1 MATFTAAGVK
11 SAAMKSPLPVLVLVL
26 AALAPPSALAW
37 SRQGHQL
44 VGELAQR
51 ELSPAAQQE
60 VARLL
65 AGEPEP
71 TLAGVAT
78 WADQIRAESRKG
90 HHPLGER
97 SSRWHYVNFQRAN
110 GCDYVPARDCP
121 GGNCIIAAINTQRDI
136 LADPTRPLAERRDA
150 LKFLV
155 HFVGDAHQ
163 PMHAGYAD
171 DRGGNNFQIQYRG
184 EGAPEGQGTQLH
196 GVWDYWVL
204 QSAGLDNDQYV
215 ERLLT
220 LPVPAD
226 PAAAADNAPAEW
238 TLESCRL
245 IRDEALYPSKRK
257 RVLGDD
263 YLDRHR
269 PLAERR
275 LRQAGARL
283 AALLNAALAPGR

>member
-1 MATFTAAGVK
+1 MAAFTAAGVK
-11 SAAMKSPLPVLVLVL
+11 SAAMKSPLSALLLFL
-26 AALAPPSALAW
+26 AALAPASALAW
-37 SRQGHQL
+37 SRQGHEL

-51 ELSPAAQQE
+51 DLSPAAQQE

-65 AGEPEP
+65 AGEPVP

-78 WADQIRAESRKG
+78 WADQIRAESRDG
-90 HHPLGER
+90 IHPLGER
-97 SSRWHYVNFQRAN
+97 SSRWHYINFQRGQ

-121 GGNCIIAAINTQRDI
+121 GGNCVIAAINAQRAI
-136 LADPTRPLAERRDA
+136 LADRMRPLAERRDA

-171 DRGGNNFQIQYRG
+171 DRGGNHFQIQYRG
-184 EGAPEGQGTQLH
+184 KGAPDGQGTQLH

-204 QSAGLDNDQYV
+204 RGAGLDNDRYL
-215 ERLLT
+215 ERLLK
-220 LPVPAD
+220 LPMPAD
-226 PAAAADNAPAEW
+226 PAADADNAPAEW

-283 AALLNAALAPGR
+283 AMLLNAALASDR